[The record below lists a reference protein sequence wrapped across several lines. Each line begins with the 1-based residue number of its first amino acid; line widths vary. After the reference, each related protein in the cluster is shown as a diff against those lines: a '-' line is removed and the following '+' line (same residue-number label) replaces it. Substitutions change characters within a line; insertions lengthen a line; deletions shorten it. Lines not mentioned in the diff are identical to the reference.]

1 MQLDKI
7 NKQNEAE
14 AAAKAAAEEAAK
26 NKKELD
32 SERPSEPAIVQEP
45 LTAAEKL
52 ITFEINNEAI
62 LGSS

>member
-45 LTAAEKL
+45 LTAAE
-52 ITFEINNEAI
+52 
-62 LGSS
+62 